1 MKCIQF
7 ELWQECNMR
16 CTFCYLHEQNLKTP
30 DAVKLDSIRAAHE
43 RVKALRETQDY
54 DTVGFIGG
62 EFFQGQ
68 LRNSEVK
75 AAFFELMDEVISLLK
90 DGVINNVWIAVT
102 LGIGK
107 QDDLYELL
115 ERFGSERSKLWL
127 TTSWDSM
134 GRFHTEKMR
143 LTWEGH
149 LKRIR
154 ALYPEVHIN
163 TTVILT
169 GDFIDKYL
177 AGEISIKA
185 MEQTLGTQFFFKQPV
200 SGDAYANWEPT
211 LEFNNFIKREVNSRI
226 PNFFPTRSQFIRFLT
241 VFREREDRINWDKIC
256 NIQYRADDF
265 YRHFNNNKS
274 KHIHRAKGTVGEI
287 ADDIKLPCGHPIY
300 YDAYV
305 DQTGCCLCDKKMVEE
320 AFL

>member
-30 DAVKLDSIRAAHE
+30 DAVKLDSLRVAHE

-68 LRNSEVK
+68 MRNHEVK
-75 AAFFELMDEVISLLK
+75 TAFFELMSEVIGLLK

-107 QDDLYELL
+107 QDDLYALL
-115 ERFGSERSKLWL
+115 ERFGSERPKLWL

-305 DQTGCCLCDKKMVEE
+305 DQMGCCLCDKKMVEE